1 MSPIAR
7 RSLTA
12 IVLVV
17 AGLLP
22 VGLFGGYGL
31 ALITE
36 TLIFAIA
43 AMSLDLLM
51 GCGGL
56 VSFGHAA
63 YFGLSAYATVILAV
77 KLGISPWLAAL
88 CGVLIAAVAA
98 AAIGYFCVRAAGV
111 AFLMLTLAFAQLIF
125 SAAVKWRAVG
135 GSDGIGGLEKPML
148 AFWSLND
155 PVVLYLFTLMSFA
168 IVLIALRC
176 LIASQ
181 FGHALVGMR
190 ENETRMRAMGYPTR
204 NIRWLTFV
212 LSGGFA
218 GVAGALYAL
227 FTGFISPDALSWGMS
242 GMLLLMVV
250 LGGAGSLFGPAIGAA
265 IFLLMKNFVSS
276 HTQHWLLIV
285 GIIFVCCVMFFR
297 RGVWGILSD
306 KSAALS
312 RSGSSC
318 VCCASNI

>member
-1 MSPIAR
+1 MSSVASR
-7 RSLTA
+7 AVTA
-12 IVLVV
+12 VCACI

-22 VGLFGGYGL
+22 IALFGGYGL
-31 ALITE
+31 ALISE
-36 TLIFAIA
+36 TLIFGIA

-51 GCGGL
+51 GYGGL

-63 YFGLSAYATVILAV
+63 YFGLSAYATILLVV
-77 KLGISPWLAAL
+77 KLGFSPWIAAAL
-88 CGVLIAAVAA
+88 GVVVAA
-98 AAIGYFCVRAAGV
+98 AAAAVIGYFCVRMTGV

-125 SAAVKWRAVG
+125 SAAIKWRAVG
-135 GSDGIGGLEKPML
+135 GSDGIGGLAKPNI
-148 AFWSLND
+148 AIWSLDD
-155 PVVLYLFTLMSFA
+155 PTVFYVCTVTCFA
-168 IVLIALRC
+168 IVLLAMRC

-212 LSGGFA
+212 LSGGIA
-218 GVAGALYAL
+218 GIAGALYAF

-250 LGGAGSLFGPAIGAA
+250 LGGAGSLYGPAIGAA
-265 IFLLMKNFVSS
+265 IFLLMKHYVSS
-276 HTQHWLLIV
+276 HTQHWLLVV
-285 GIIFVCCVMFFR
+285 GILFVTCVMFFR
-297 RGVWGILSD
+297 KGIWGILRE

-312 RSGSSC
+312 GAR
-318 VCCASNI
+318 AP